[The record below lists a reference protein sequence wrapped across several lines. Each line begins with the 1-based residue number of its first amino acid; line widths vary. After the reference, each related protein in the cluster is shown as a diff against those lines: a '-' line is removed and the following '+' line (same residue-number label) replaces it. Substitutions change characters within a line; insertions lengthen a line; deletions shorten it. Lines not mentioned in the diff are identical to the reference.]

1 MVKCVILLCLLGFL
15 ILLSPD
21 LYAGAIYAKSAYEL
35 WNDPKETYDKVDG
48 FAVFNLHKNINSL
61 TQSGYSLAEYYN
73 NLNSL
78 WKQFDAMISLPA
90 CTCEVAE
97 HYEKHNQLI
106 KLMQFLMGLDDNYLA
121 IRSNILTREP
131 LPLVKAAFA
140 IVSDICDRCFEIIGY
155 PAGYVKKN
163 FIPNSRPVTSNNTTV
178 DPQSN
183 NVNSNATSK
192 SPVSLSNEQLT
203 RLMNLLNENGVFST
217 NANMSG
223 ANQHMTV
230 SAKILI
236 NVVDISNLGLIVGH
250 LSGTRALI
258 TKIRDLKLNNKITL
272 YNVLVVPEYTVSLL
286 SVHKLSRDN
295 KLFVGFNENNCYIQD
310 LKANK
315 TLGIGRQFNGLYL
328 FDVDNACKV
337 VSNCSISTCFVSRTL
352 WHERLGHPADPV
364 LDVLKS
370 SLNLDSETISE
381 HLCDTCNKDKQT
393 REPFPLSDHK
403 SSKIGELVHLD
414 VWGPYKVTSIDG
426 FSYFFTIV
434 DDFTSAVWIYML
446 KGKDDVYDSILSFAQ
461 MINNQFET
469 NVKTFRSDNGSE
481 FVNNKLQ
488 RFFNEKDPKR
498 PNDGGRVS
506 FNDDGSEL
514 SPDNNNQGNDDSDAT
529 SMEETNNTHLEGNS
543 QNEIDFINEFDDSKI
558 NSDIEEFPVN
568 NLRRVVNYANIKPD
582 SFYFVTAL
590 NKSIEP
596 SCYEEVVLDSNW
608 IDAMNSEIE
617 ALNDNQT
624 WVITDLPPGIK
635 AIGNKWIHKIK
646 YKSSGDIDRYKAR
659 LVVKGC
665 SKKEGV
671 DFDETFSPVVKMSTV
686 RCLIALSVTNNWP
699 LF

>member
-1 MVKCVILLCLLGFL
+1 MAGDDALKPSSSGHSLNFGNPLYLHSNDTGGSPIVTVKLTGTKNYKVWSIAMTFSLRNHNKIGF
-15 ILLSPD
+15 IDGSC
-21 LYAGAIYAKSAYEL
+21 KK
-35 WNDPKETYDKVDG
+35 NDYDASLANQ
-48 FAVFNLHKNINSL
+48 FFNLHKNINSL

-140 IVSDICDRCFEIIGY
+140 IVSGEESHRNITSNGANKPVATVFAAKFVNKKKANNNNNYNKGSNSNSRGPNPNLKYTNCNKIGHTVDRCFEIVGY

-163 FIPNSRPVTSNNTTV
+163 FIPNSRPVISNNTTV

-230 SAKILI
+230 SAKNLI
-236 NVVDISNLGLIVGH
+236 NMVDISNLCLIVG
-250 LSGTRALI
+250 LPSGTQALI

-272 YNVLVVPEYTVSLL
+272 YDVLVVPEYTVSLL

-295 KLFVGFNENNCYIQD
+295 KL
-310 LKANK
+310 
-315 TLGIGRQFNGLYL
+315 
-328 FDVDNACKV
+328 
-337 VSNCSISTCFVSRTL
+337 TL
-352 WHERLGHPADPV
+352 WHQRLGHPANPV
-364 LDVLKS
+364 LDVLKG
-370 SLNLDSETISE
+370 SLTLDS
-381 HLCDTCNKDKQT
+381 
-393 REPFPLSDHK
+393 
-403 SSKIGELVHLD
+403 
-414 VWGPYKVTSIDG
+414 
-426 FSYFFTIV
+426 
-434 DDFTSAVWIYML
+434 
-446 KGKDDVYDSILSFAQ
+446 KDDVYDSIVSFAQ

-498 PNDGGRVS
+498 PNDEGRVS
-506 FNDDGSEL
+506 SNDDGSEL

-529 SMEETNNTHLEGNS
+529 SMEETNNTHPEGNIKGKVKYGV
-543 QNEIDFINEFDDSKI
+543 E
-558 NSDIEEFPVN
+558 
-568 NLRRVVNYANIKPD
+568 RVVNYANLKPD
-582 SFYFVTAL
+582 SFCFVTAL
-590 NKSIEP
+590 NESIEP
-596 SCYEEVVLDSNW
+596 SCYEEVVLDRNW
-608 IDAMNSEIE
+608 IDAMYFEIE

-624 WVITDLPPGIK
+624 WVITDLPPRRK
-635 AIGNKWIHKIK
+635 AIGNKWIYKIK